1 MAVKLSE
8 SQLPQLLLWLQPY
21 LPTTFKLYGDL
32 KSHLQ
37 GKFPD
42 VDFFVDRW
50 PDPQAVSAV
59 VDPAGD
65 QLESKVFLG
74 KINLGMFGVNDKALV
89 DLLKDK
95 RLVDWNKPAVLSFVP
110 GSFWPAAM
118 TLMEEKKV
126 GPLQPEPVLMLKA
139 TRQNLKQIPVPEGM
153 KISPVTED
161 VVDVVN
167 STWKFICEG
176 SDLYIRDL
184 VRHQPSVFLTM
195 EDGQHVGHMLGNS
208 YGAMGMLYIQ
218 PHFRRKGYAKVI
230 VSQLA
235 AKYFEEGCDVYVM
248 IEEDNEKSINLH
260 HSVGF
265 KTVPNFKVAWMRTVP
280 KTCEPRSPKCC
291 V

>member
-21 LPTTFKLYGDL
+21 LPTTFKLYDDL
-32 KSHLQ
+32 KTHLQ
-37 GKFPD
+37 GKFPY

-50 PDPQAVSAV
+50 PDPQAVSAAV
-59 VDPAGD
+59 NSAGHK
-65 QLESKVFLG
+65 LEG
-74 KINLGMFGVNDKALV
+74 KKFFQNINLGMFAVNEKALTN
-89 DLLKDK
+89 LLQDK
-95 RLVDWNKPAVLSFVP
+95 RLVDWSKTATLSAVPDSL
-110 GSFWPAAM
+110 WPVVMA
-118 TLMEEKKV
+118 LIEEKKV
-126 GPLQPEPVLMLKA
+126 GPVQPEPALLLKA
-139 TRQNLKQIPVPEGM
+139 TRQDLKQIPVPEGM

-167 STWKFICEG
+167 STWKFSNDG
-176 SDLYIRDL
+176 SDLYICDL
-184 VRHQPSVFLTM
+184 VRHHPSVFLTM

-208 YGAMGMLYIQ
+208 NGSMGMLYIQ

-235 AKYFEEGCDVYVM
+235 AKFFEEGRDVYVM

-265 KTVPNFKVAWMRTVP
+265 KTVPNSKVAWMITAP
-280 KTCEPRSPKCC
+280 
-291 V
+291 